1 MYYQQAHT
9 LCLLEMSEKSDARHQ
24 HRPSAAAGSVQLPQ
38 FQRLIKQEN
47 TSFDSSSSSQEASGD
62 DIILKPSKTQGTTN
76 RQRWSSAEDNK
87 LVELVRSNSKSLES
101 SIGWSEISAY
111 LPGRSE
117 VQCRARWKNHLQP
130 DLVKGPWT
138 KEEDALVI
146 DLVNKHGPRKWAFIA
161 KHLKG
166 KSFQI

>member
-1 MYYQQAHT
+1 
-9 LCLLEMSEKSDARHQ
+9 MSEKSDSLRKIEPKNLGEMA
-24 HRPSAAAGSVQLPQ
+24 SLPAL
-38 FQRLIKQEN
+38 QRIMKQEN
-47 TSFDSSSSSQEASGD
+47 SFDTSSSSQETD
-62 DIILKPSKTQGTTN
+62 EIVLKPSKSN

-87 LVELVRSNSKSLES
+87 LVELVRTNTKNFDTN
-101 SIGWSEISAY
+101 IGWSEISSF

-138 KEEDALVI
+138 KEEDSLVI

-166 KSFQI
+166 KFSPVISYFISFTFETVDK

>member
-1 MYYQQAHT
+1 M
-9 LCLLEMSEKSDARHQ
+9 KKK
-24 HRPSAAAGSVQLPQ
+24 P
-38 FQRLIKQEN
+38 IKKE
-47 TSFDSSSSSQEASGD
+47 TE
-62 DIILKPSKTQGTTN
+62 DIILKPTAKTN

-87 LVELVRSNSKSLES
+87 LVELVRTNTSNLET
-101 SIGWSEISAY
+101 SIGWSEISSF

-166 KSFQI
+166 KFSTYSIV

>member
-1 MYYQQAHT
+1 MYYQRPF
-9 LCLLEMSEKSDARHQ
+9 LLEMSEKSDSRQQQQQA
-24 HRPSAAAGSVQLPQ
+24 VVLPQ

-47 TSFDSSSSSQEASGD
+47 TSFDSSSSSQEASQD
-62 DIILKPSKTQGTTN
+62 DIILKPAAKCN

-87 LVELVRSNSKSLES
+87 LVELVRSNSKNQIES
-101 SIGWSEISAY
+101 SAGIGWSEISNY

-166 KSFQI
+166 YY